1 MAVIVKYI
9 VERNGI
15 EKMTFTSKKEA
26 DAYDKQLDISEN
38 LFAFLETSG
47 IGIDED
53 KLEEICFFLAQHN
66 EQVVPLLKGAKP
78 KPAGAAKP
86 KLEAEPTNVDKAAAK
101 PNARAKPK
109 EAAAS

>member
-38 LFAFLETSG
+38 LFAFLETAG

-66 EQVVPLLKGAKP
+66 DRVIPLLKGAKP
-78 KPAGAAKP
+78 KPAGAAKLKSEP
-86 KLEAEPTNVDKAAAK
+86 ATAEKAAAK
-101 PNARAKPK
+101 PNPRAKPK

>member
-38 LFAFLETSG
+38 LLAFLETAD

-66 EQVVPLLKGAKP
+66 DRVIPLLKGVKP
-78 KPAGAAKP
+78 KPTGATKPKPEPANADKATAKP
-86 KLEAEPTNVDKAAAK
+86 T
-101 PNARAKPK
+101 ARTKPK
-109 EAAAS
+109 EAAVS